1 MALLKRHINLK
12 ELLIHVFVW
21 LCFSLIPITT
31 AFSLDFKKVPTELYY
46 RLPLMP
52 ILFYVNYFVLVPK
65 LLLKKRILV
74 YILVSV
80 LFLTAFNYV
89 MVKVIPH
96 SAFATM
102 DKEVIRSEM
111 LKRDMPIPIM
121 KGMRYGIPMV
131 FSLAIF
137 LLGGIF
143 SLVIDFYK
151 RERLSKSMENQ
162 QKEMEL
168 QFLRTQL
175 NPHFLFNSLNSIYS
189 LVRRKSD
196 DAPEAVITLS
206 ELMRYMLYEVGETKV
221 PLEKEINYIKHYI
234 ALQRLR
240 LKNTEAVNLNVH
252 GDTKHLK
259 IHPLLLISF
268 IENAFK
274 YGTDYKGNTKI
285 DIVITIE
292 NNRLNFKVD
301 NIVGLYKKDE
311 TSSGVGLKNI
321 ENQLHY
327 LYKDKHQLTTKIEDG
342 YYKVDLVLKLE
353 HDDLHNH

>member
-1 MALLKRHINLK
+1 MAVFKKYVNFK
-12 ELLIHVFVW
+12 ELSIHLFVW
-21 LCFSLIPITT
+21 LCFSLIPLTT
-31 AFSLDFKKVPTELYY
+31 ASSLDFEKVPAEVYY
-46 RLPLMP
+46 KLPLMP
-52 ILFYVNYFVLVPK
+52 ILFYTNYFILVPK
-65 LLLKKRILV
+65 LLLKKRIFI
-74 YILVSV
+74 YILASV
-80 LFLTAFNYV
+80 LFLSAFNYL
-89 MVKVIPH
+89 MVNVLPH
-96 SAFATM
+96 SAFAPINNQ
-102 DKEVIRSEM
+102 VIKDQMIKRQMSIPL
-111 LKRDMPIPIM
+111 LKGIRYAMPL
-121 KGMRYGIPMV
+121 V
-131 FSLAIF
+131 FSLSIF

-189 LVRRKSD
+189 LVRSKSD
-196 DAPEAVITLS
+196 DASEAVITLS

-240 LKNTEAVNLNVH
+240 LKNTENVKLNVH

-274 YGTDYKGNTKI
+274 YGTDYQGNTKI
-285 DIVITIE
+285 NIAISVKE
-292 NNRLNFKVD
+292 NRLFFNVE
-301 NIVGLYKKDE
+301 NIIGLYKKDE
-311 TSSGVGLKNI
+311 TNSGVGLKNI
-321 ENQLHY
+321 ENQLNY
-327 LYKDKHQLTTKIEDG
+327 LYKDSHQLITKIEDG
-342 YYKVDLVLKLE
+342 YYKVDLSLKLE
-353 HDDLHNH
+353 QDDMHNN